1 MPIEMT
7 VFPIHAASTGAAGF
21 FQPLLENPLF
31 VILILLIGVAIGSI
45 WALFYSRLKAKYFSS
60 EADQKIKSIVA
71 DFKKEKDTSE
81 TILRELQVGVLAYGA
96 DGRLITGN
104 PSANA
109 LLGISDI
116 PQTIQSFLNQYGKD
130 NGISLALMLQ
140 TTNVTGNVNVQD
152 RIVRLRLTRAQLSMF
167 RNPSW
172 IIIIQDITEQERE
185 EKQRKEF
192 VANVSHELKTPLT
205 TISAYSETLL
215 DWGLEGKP
223 LQEIRGDVARIH
235 DDCERMDNLV
245 QNLLLLSSIDSRGI
259 RPKMIQ
265 YDVVSIMKQVVYRMQ
280 VQAVD
285 KEIDLQ
291 TSVLSIIPPVYGDAN
306 AIDRII
312 TNLVSNAVKYTDR
325 RGHVNVSVQLTN
337 NYISLKI
344 VDDGMGVSKEN
355 LPRLFDRFYR
365 VDSTGSRKYGG
376 TGLGLSIAKELTELQ
391 GGTISVSSTLGKGT
405 EFVVTIPKAESTY
418 RETIAAILSD
428 SPRTE
433 ILFEN
438 ARQFLQNA
446 AEEIDI
452 PVYSLEKITEAQ
464 IEELL
469 SYLLMVPEDDVKIQS
484 IPSRPA
490 YNRPEVKEQSA
501 RAPIPAL
508 AERSPE
514 RLFERGNEKL
524 PEPSPEKP
532 LERPPEKP
540 TERPTEKPP
549 EKLTERPPIIPRPL
563 EKPVEPVVP
572 RVVEVAR
579 SDRLTPPQ
587 MTSPLRQTAP
597 RPLQSKP
604 IQPEQGYP
612 GVPIKRNADVV
623 SQSSSQLKNIMNPK
637 EPSDRLTKSKIHPDN
652 RQRTD
657 FSDKSTAEPSKERTI
672 VTIDEL
678 QQETIRGKRHV
689 QLPD

>member
-1 MPIEMT
+1 MT
-7 VFPIHAASTGAAGF
+7 VFPIQAASTGAAGF
-21 FQPLLENPLF
+21 FQPLAENPLLG
-31 VILILLIGVAIGSI
+31 ILILLIGVLIGSI
-45 WALFYSRLKAKYFSS
+45 WALVYSRLKAKYFSS

-109 LLGISDI
+109 LLGISEI

-259 RPKMIQ
+259 RPKMVQ
-265 YDVVSIMKQVVYRMQ
+265 YDVVSIMRQVVGRMQ
-280 VQAVD
+280 VQAIE

-291 TSVLSIIPPVYGDAN
+291 SSVLSIIPPVYGDAN

-312 TNLVSNAVKYTDR
+312 TNLVSNAIKYTDR
-325 RGHVNVSVQLTN
+325 KGHVNVSVQLTN

-344 VDDGMGVSKEN
+344 SDDGMGVSKEN
-355 LPRLFDRFYR
+355 LPRLFNRFFR

-391 GGTISVSSTLGKGT
+391 GGTISVSSILAKGT
-405 EFVVTIPKAESTY
+405 EFVVTIPKAETTY
-418 RETIAAILSD
+418 RETIAAIQSD
-428 SPRTE
+428 SPRSE

-446 AEEIDI
+446 AEEIDL
-452 PVYSLEKITEAQ
+452 PVYSLEEITEAQ

-469 SYLLMVPEDDVKIQS
+469 SYLLMETEDDVKIQN
-484 IPSRPA
+484 IPSRPV
-490 YNRPEVKEQSA
+490 YERPEAREQA
-501 RAPIPAL
+501 VRAPINAL
-508 AERSPE
+508 EERFPGTPKE
-514 RLFERGNEKL
+514 I
-524 PEPSPEKP
+524 
-532 LERPPEKP
+532 PPEKP
-540 TERPTEKPP
+540 PLKPREQIAERSAPKPP
-549 EKLTERPPIIPRPL
+549 SQPTSPIARGSGDTGRP
-563 EKPVEPVVP
+563 
-572 RVVEVAR
+572 
-579 SDRLTPPQ
+579 DRLISQPMATPV
-587 MTSPLRQTAP
+587 RQSAQKS
-597 RPLQSKP
+597 LQAKP
-604 IQPEQGYP
+604 DHSDPVYP
-612 GVPIKRNADVV
+612 AIPIKRNADVV
-623 SQSSSQLKNIMNPK
+623 SPVSSQLKNVMNPK

-652 RQRTD
+652 RLRTD
-657 FSDKSTAEPSKERTI
+657 FLDKSAAEPPKERTI

-678 QQETIRGKRHV
+678 QKETLRGK
-689 QLPD
+689 

>member
-1 MPIEMT
+1 MT
-7 VFPIHAASTGAAGF
+7 VFPIHAASTGAAVF
-21 FQPLLENPLF
+21 FQPLVDNPILW
-31 VILILLIGVAIGSI
+31 ILILLIGVLLGSV

-109 LLGISDI
+109 LLGINDI
-116 PQTIQSFLNQYGKD
+116 PQTIQSFLNRYGKD

-140 TTNVTGNVNVQD
+140 TTNVTGNVNVSD
-152 RIVRLRLTRAQLSMF
+152 RIVRLRLTSAQLSMF

-223 LQEIRGDVARIH
+223 LQEIRGDITRIH
-235 DDCERMDNLV
+235 DDSERMDNLV

-265 YDVVSIMKQVVYRMQ
+265 YDVVSIMRQVVGRMQ
-280 VQAVD
+280 VQALE

-312 TNLVSNAVKYTDR
+312 TNLVSNAIKYTDR
-325 RGHVNVSVQLTN
+325 KGHVNVSVQLTN

-344 VDDGMGVSKEN
+344 ADDGMGVSKEN
-355 LPRLFDRFYR
+355 LPRLFDRFFR

-452 PVYSLEKITEAQ
+452 PVYGLEKITDAQ

-469 SYLLMVPEDDVKIQS
+469 SYLLMVPEDDVKILS
-484 IPSRPA
+484 IPARPV
-490 YNRPEVKEQSA
+490 YERPEVKEQA
-501 RAPIPAL
+501 VRAQIPA
-508 AERSPE
+508 AEVRYPD
-514 RLFERGNEKL
+514 
-524 PEPSPEKP
+524 KP
-532 LERPPEKP
+532 ADNVPVAPRDKPALQQQERPPVQRPVERP
-540 TERPTEKPP
+540 LEPSVRRMGDAAGSERPTPLQLAP
-549 EKLTERPPIIPRPL
+549 HLRQNTPRP
-563 EKPVEPVVP
+563 
-572 RVVEVAR
+572 
-579 SDRLTPPQ
+579 
-587 MTSPLRQTAP
+587 M
-597 RPLQSKP
+597 QSKSDH
-604 IQPEQGYP
+604 PEPGYP

-623 SQSSSQLKNIMNPK
+623 SPISSQLKNVTNPK

-657 FSDKSTAEPSKERTI
+657 FTDNSAAEKASKERTI